1 MRANALTLIHK
12 VIRRELFD
20 ISARI
25 SSAGPKDIDAIRVAI
40 AAVTEFLNAHA
51 AHEEAGFEPRLRA
64 GQAEFA
70 ARLVDDHH
78 RLHAE
83 LDAIGAAAR
92 TFDPAKPDACVAALL
107 QLHLDWNRFVG
118 GYLLHIDDEERRLFV
133 NLDDVIPPVEFM
145 AEAAVSQ
152 GEEGKAFLE
161 KLWKVVA
168 PGEREAIESA
178 LLRLQ
183 AP

>member
-1 MRANALTLIHK
+1 MHANALTIVHK

-20 ISARI
+20 VSARI
-25 SSAGPKDIDAIRVAI
+25 SSAGPDDIDAVRSSI

-51 AHEEAGFEPRLRA
+51 AHEEAGFEPQIRA
-64 GQAEFA
+64 HSAEFA
-70 ARLVDDHH
+70 ARLVEDHH

-83 LDAIGAAAR
+83 LDAIGTAAQRLDPVDPQACAAALYR
-92 TFDPAKPDACVAALL
+92 
-107 QLHLDWNRFVG
+107 LHLDWNHFVG

-133 NLDDVIPPVEFM
+133 PLDDVIPPVEFM

-168 PGEREAIESA
+168 PDERRTIEGA
-178 LLRLQ
+178 LK
-183 AP
+183 AG